1 MIFMPRFL
9 FICGFILIQLNYI
22 SAQQRP
28 HYTQYILNNFIV
40 NPALAGIENYTDIKL
55 SARNQW
61 VGIDGAPKTFYAT
74 VHGALDK
81 KDFRENATS
90 FSMIGQN
97 THGNVFPEYFDAM
110 SPHHGF
116 GFTAMN
122 YSTGYIN
129 RTTAVASYAYHLGL
143 TNELSLSAGFGAGAS
158 LVSIDADKIS
168 LAEPN
173 DPAIGNAIGKLSSI
187 KPELNAGL
195 WIYSSRFFAG
205 LSAQQIIPAKLDLV
219 ESSLNQSTLIPHL
232 FLTSGYKFRI
242 SYNIYVLPSVMVR
255 YISALPVGLD
265 LNCRVQYEDLMW
277 VGGNF
282 RKDDGFA
289 AMAGLHLNKKFQV
302 SYSYDL
308 NRGKFL
314 LSTMNRGTH
323 ELVLGF
329 LIGNRHAEF

>member
-1 MIFMPRFL
+1 MQRFL
-9 FICGFILIQLNYI
+9 CLIFLFFSHLKYLE
-22 SAQQRP
+22 AQQRP

-61 VGIDGAPKTFYAT
+61 VGIDGAPQTFYAS
-74 VHGALDK
+74 VHGAIDK

-110 SPHHGF
+110 SPHHGI
-116 GFTAMN
+116 GFTAIN

-129 RTTAVASYAYHLGL
+129 RTTALANYAYHMGL
-143 TNELSLSAGFGAGAS
+143 TNELSISAGFGAGAS
-158 LVSIDADKIS
+158 MVSINADKIS

-173 DPAIGNAIGKLSSI
+173 DPAIGTAVGKLTSI

-195 WIYSSRFFAG
+195 WLYSPRFFAG

-265 LNCRVQYEDLMW
+265 LNCRFQYQDLMW

-289 AMAGLHLNKKFQV
+289 AMAGFHLNNKFQV
-302 SYSYDL
+302 SYAYDL
-308 NRGKFL
+308 NKGKYL

-329 LIGNRHAEF
+329 LIGNRHADF

>member
-1 MIFMPRFL
+1 MIAMQRL
-9 FICGFILIQLNYI
+9 LLIGLVLW
-22 SAQQRP
+22 SHLAFGQQRP
-28 HYTQYILNNFIV
+28 HYTQYLLNNYII
-40 NPALAGIENYTDIKL
+40 NPALSGIENYTDIKL

-74 VHGALDK
+74 VHGSIDK

-90 FSMIGQN
+90 FSMIGTN

-110 SPHHGF
+110 SPHHGW
-116 GFTAMN
+116 GFTAIN
-122 YSTGYIN
+122 YATGYIN
-129 RTTAVASYAYHLGL
+129 RTTAYASYAYHMGL
-143 TNELSLSAGFGAGAS
+143 TNALSISAGFGAGAS
-158 LVSIDADKIS
+158 MVSINADKIS

-173 DPAIGNAIGKLSSI
+173 DPAIGAAIGKINSL

-195 WIYSSRFFAG
+195 WLYSSRFFAG

-219 ESSLNQSTLIPHL
+219 ESSLNQSALVPHM
-232 FLTSGYKFRI
+232 FFTTGYKFRAT
-242 SYNIYVLPSVMVR
+242 YNIYVLPSVMVR
-255 YISALPVGLD
+255 YIAALPVGLD
-265 LNCRVQYEDLMW
+265 MNCRVQYQDVMW
-277 VGGNF
+277 LGANF

-289 AMAGLHLNKKFQV
+289 AMAGFHLSQKVQV

-308 NRGKFL
+308 NKGKYL

-329 LIGNRHAEF
+329 IMGNRHADF